1 MKKEFATFSGTVPA
15 LYDQYMGPLF
25 FEPYAADIASR
36 LKENNIRKVLEIAC
50 GTGRVTKH
58 IRRAVPA
65 SAELIATDLNPGMLE
80 VAKEALKEMNV
91 EFRIADAQALPFD
104 DESFD
109 VIVCQFG
116 LMFVPDKPTA
126 FREAFRVLKK
136 GGRLLFNTWD
146 RIENNPLSNTLKN
159 IIASFFA
166 PGDSPDF
173 YKVPFS
179 MYDKQELKSLMEDA
193 GFNNITIELVT
204 KEGIASTAA
213 DGAKGLVLGTP
224 AFMEISAMDASA
236 PEKIVAIAEKE
247 IARLYGDNPCKSELN
262 AWVCEGWK

>member
-1 MKKEFATFSGTVPA
+1 MKKEVATFSGMVPA
-15 LYDQYMGPLF
+15 LYDQYLGPLL
-25 FEPYAADIASR
+25 FEPYAADIAMR
-36 LKENNIRKVLEIAC
+36 LKENNIQRVLEIAC
-50 GTGRVTKH
+50 GTGRVTNHLRKG
-58 IRRAVPA
+58 IPA

-80 VAKEALKEMNV
+80 VAKEALKETNV

-109 VIVCQFG
+109 LIVCQFG
-116 LMFVPDKPTA
+116 FMFVPDKATA
-126 FREAFRVLKK
+126 FKEVFRVLKK

-146 RIENNPLSNTLKN
+146 SIENNPLSNTVKN

-166 PGDSPDF
+166 PRDSPDF

-179 MYDKQELKSLMEDA
+179 MFKKQELKRLMEDA
-193 GFNNITIELVT
+193 GLNNVTIELVT
-204 KEGIASTAA
+204 KEGITPTAA

-224 AFMEISAMDASA
+224 AFMEISAMDTSA
-236 PEKIVAIAEKE
+236 PEKIVALAEKE

-262 AWVCEGWK
+262 AWICEGWK

>member
-15 LYDQYMGPLF
+15 LYDQYLGPLL

-36 LKENNIRKVLEIAC
+36 LKENNIQNVLEIAC
-50 GTGRVTKH
+50 GTGRVTRHLRKT
-58 IRRAVPA
+58 ISA

-80 VAKEALKEMNV
+80 VAKESLKEMDV
-91 EFRIADAQALPFD
+91 EFHIADAQALPFD
-104 DESFD
+104 DENFD
-109 VIVCQFG
+109 LIVCQFG
-116 LMFVPDKPTA
+116 FMFVPDKPTA

-146 RIENNPLSNTLKN
+146 RIENNPLSSTVKN

-166 PGDSPDF
+166 PDASPDF

-179 MYDKQELKSLMEDA
+179 MHDKQGLTRLMEDA
-193 GFNNITIELVT
+193 GFNNMSIELVT
-204 KEGIASTAA
+204 KEGVTSTAA

-224 AFMEISAMDASA
+224 AFMEISAIDASA
-236 PEKIVAIAEKE
+236 PEKIVALAEKE
-247 IARLYGDNPCKSELN
+247 IARIYGDNPCKSELN

>member
-1 MKKEFATFSGTVPA
+1 MKKEFSTFSGTVPA

-36 LKENNIRKVLEIAC
+36 LKENNVHKVLEIAC
-50 GTGRVTKH
+50 GTGRATNH
-58 IRRAVPA
+58 IRKAIPA
-65 SAELIATDLNPGMLE
+65 SADLIATDLNPGMLA
-80 VAKEALKEMNV
+80 VAKETLKETNI
-91 EFRIADAQALPFD
+91 EFRIADAQALPFV

-109 VIVCQFG
+109 LIVCQFG

-126 FREAFRVLKK
+126 FREAFRILKK

-146 RIENNPLSNTLKN
+146 RIENNPLSGTVKD
-159 IIASFFA
+159 IIATFFA
-166 PGDSPDF
+166 PGNSPDF

-179 MYDKQELKSLMEDA
+179 MHNEQELKRLMEDA
-193 GFNNITIELVT
+193 GFTNITIDLVT
-204 KEGIASTAA
+204 KEGVTPTAA

-224 AFMEISAMDASA
+224 AFMEISATDPSA